1 MIARFTVKV
10 PHVQVQVLLLVQ
22 LQNRF
27 ASFQHHP
34 PLAGPP
40 FSPVAQTVGAL
51 LFQPLPPPPITAD
64 RSCANDTSVLAVVSI
79 AGQGAV

>member
-34 PLAGPP
+34 PLAGLP
-40 FSPVAQTVGAL
+40 FSPVAQTVGSPAL
-51 LFQPLPPPPITAD
+51 PAAPATANH
-64 RSCANDTSVLAVVSI
+64 S
-79 AGQGAV
+79 GQIMC